1 MKSICEV
8 GKRTQ
13 DMSQNEIFERS
24 TQYFLKP
31 ALALLHDPEVTEVLI
46 NGPDAIY
53 FERSGKLHPYHAAY
67 GDAEFLRAAA
77 VNIAEYVDRPLDD
90 DHPMVDARLP
100 NGSRVNIV
108 IPPLSRQG
116 ICISIRKFPEMRFTL
131 QGLIERGSLTETAAE
146 FLDLCV
152 KLKKNVVISGG
163 TGTGKTSMLNALSG
177 CIDPGERIVVIEDS
191 SELKLHQPHTL
202 YLETQPAR
210 EGGRE
215 AITIREL
222 FANSLRM
229 RPDRI
234 VVGEVRRGEALDM
247 LQAMIAGHAGALT
260 TVHASDPR
268 AALTRLEMLSMQ
280 SDVAISSDVARMQ
293 VSAAI
298 DLVIQ
303 IHRDHEG
310 KRCVS
315 RIAEVAGDLDHGH
328 YVVMD
333 LFRRTSNA
341 SDHHSTSR
349 SLQWTGRRPSFAD
362 ELKENGFEHMVNLSK
377 DIFA

>member
-1 MKSICEV
+1 MRQS
-8 GKRTQ
+8 
-13 DMSQNEIFERS
+13 EIFERS
-24 TQYFLKP
+24 TDYFLQP
-31 ALALLHDPEVTEVLI
+31 ALSLVRDPDVTEILI
-46 NGPDAIY
+46 NGPDEIY
-53 FERSGKLHPYHAAY
+53 FERGGKLHRYHAAY
-67 GDAEFLRAAA
+67 GDPEFLRAAA
-77 VNIAEYVDRPLDD
+77 VNIAEYVERPLDE

-131 QGLIERGSLTETAAE
+131 QGLVERGSLSEETAE

-152 KLKKNVVISGG
+152 KAKKNIVISGG

-177 CIDPGERIVVIEDS
+177 CIDSSERIVVIEDS

-202 YLETQPAR
+202 YLEAQPAR
-210 EGGRE
+210 DGGRD
-215 AITIREL
+215 AVTIREL

-293 VSAAI
+293 VATAI

-303 IHRDHEG
+303 IQRDMDG
-310 KRCVS
+310 NRCVT
-315 RIAEVAGDLDHGH
+315 RIAEVSDDLVAGSCQVNDL
-328 YVVMD
+328 Y
-333 LFRRTSNA
+333 RRMKATNDGEDSM
-341 SDHHSTSR
+341 R
-349 SLQWTGRRPSFAD
+349 SLRWTGRRPTFAD
-362 ELKENGFEHMVNLSK
+362 ELEEIGLRHLVRLTEVVFDRSE
-377 DIFA
+377 

>member
-1 MKSICEV
+1 
-8 GKRTQ
+8 
-13 DMSQNEIFERS
+13 MSHFEIFERS
-24 TQYFLKP
+24 TEYFLQP
-31 ALALLHDPEVTEVLI
+31 ALGLLHDSSVTEILI
-46 NGPDAIY
+46 NGPDDIY
-53 FERSGKLHPYHAAY
+53 FERAGKLHRHETSY
-67 GDAEFLRAAA
+67 GDPDFLRAAA
-77 VNIAEYVDRPLDD
+77 VNIAEYVDRPLDE

-131 QGLIERGSLTETAAE
+131 QGLIDRGSLTETAAE

-152 KLKKNVVISGG
+152 KLKKNVVIAGG

-177 CIDPGERIVVIEDS
+177 CIDKSERIVVIEDS

-202 YLETQPAR
+202 YLEAQPAR
-210 EGGRE
+210 EGGRD
-215 AITIREL
+215 AVTIREL

-247 LQAMIAGHAGALT
+247 LQSMIAGHAGALT

-303 IHRDHEG
+303 IHRDNEG
-310 KRCVS
+310 SRCIT
-315 RIAEVAGDLDHGH
+315 RITEISSNLDRGD
-328 YVVMD
+328 YVIQD
-333 LFRRTSNA
+333 LFRKTATTLDDGTTAR
-341 SDHHSTSR
+341 R
-349 SLQWTGRRPSFAD
+349 LQWTGRRPNFAD
-362 ELKENGFEHMVNLSK
+362 ELEENGLGHLARLTKEV
-377 DIFA
+377 FA